1 LSSSGRE
8 IVGLGY
14 SAGPAIETLAWED
27 QQKQQQITP
36 DVQGT
41 EMPKD
46 NTTGTRKMPQP
57 RWCPVG
63 LTKTQRRRLQKLRKA
78 EIEREKA
85 EIERDK
91 WFNRARPMTTI
102 KKTWREKMLAREERD
117 DDEDIESS
125 SENDAR
131 QVEVNMVFE
140 LPSEFQIP
148 EDEVAELALGAKAAV
163 FQKPERLGVH
173 MKPLFIRGYLQGKPM
188 QKIMVDSGDDVNVMP
203 LMTFNK
209 MGYRE
214 SDLMRTNTSLSVF
227 TGEVTETK
235 GVISAELAIGNK
247 TLATAFFV
255 VDVGGRYNLLLG
267 RDWIHANGCVPST
280 LHQRLI

>member
-1 LSSSGRE
+1 
-8 IVGLGY
+8 
-14 SAGPAIETLAWED
+14 
-27 QQKQQQITP
+27 
-36 DVQGT
+36 
-41 EMPKD
+41 MPKD
-46 NTTGTRKMPQP
+46 NTTGTRKTPQP

-280 LHQRLI
+280 LHQ